1 MFELL
6 TNAQM
11 RVADQLAVRTG
22 LESFDL
28 VRRAGQAVA
37 QEVRAYFP
45 SSGESHPAQALVLCG
60 PGNNGADG
68 FVAAADLAR
77 HGWSVRVACLVS
89 LESLKDDA
97 ARAAQMWDAEVESF
111 EGLTPRP
118 GEVVV
123 DAVFGAGFSGPL
135 PPSVSA
141 VFEAVEEADL
151 PVVAVD
157 IASGVDGDTGATDP
171 AAMIADRTVTFFRKK
186 PGHLLAPGLAYN
198 PQVTVCDIGI
208 PEKVLEHTGI
218 AGQENDPALWR
229 YAMPAPTIFDNKY
242 TRGHAIVFG
251 GRRMTGAAIMAAHG
265 AYRVGAG
272 VCTIVGPPA
281 AADVYRSLLPNA
293 LFEAREWAVPF
304 DEHLRDPRRG
314 AVLIG
319 PGAGMDDPENL
330 RQAVRSAC
338 SHRDRVCVID
348 ADAMSVFESAP
359 QTLFKSLHGGCIL
372 TPHEGE
378 FARIFPDLKGDKRTR
393 TLAAAARAGAV
404 VLLKGADT
412 VVAAPDGR
420 CVINSLFCPG
430 LATAGSGD
438 VLAGLILGLAVQKIP
453 PFESACA
460 AAWIHGRAASL
471 FGPGLMATDIPGLV
485 PQVLRDLG

>member
-6 TNAQM
+6 TSEGMKAAE
-11 RVADQLAVRTG
+11 RLAMDSGVD
-22 LESFDL
+22 SFDL
-28 VRRAGQAVA
+28 MRRAGQAVA
-37 QEVRAYFP
+37 QEVRAHFHP
-45 SSGESHPAQALVLCG
+45 SEGPARALVLCG
-60 PGNNGADG
+60 PGNNGGDG
-68 FVAAADLAR
+68 FLAAANLAR
-77 HGWSVRVACLVS
+77 QGWSVRLACLVARDH
-89 LESLKDDA
+89 LKNDA
-97 ARAAQMWDAEVESF
+97 ARAAELWDGEVIPFES
-111 EGLTPRP
+111 LTPHP

-123 DAVFGAGFSGPL
+123 DAVFGTGFSGSL
-135 PPSVSA
+135 PPVVA
-141 VFEAVEEADL
+141 ALFEAVEEADL

-157 IASGVDGDTGATDP
+157 IASGVDADTGATDP

-186 PGHLLAPGLAYN
+186 MGHLLAPGLAYN
-198 PQVTVCDIGI
+198 PNVLVTDIGI
-208 PEKVLEHTGI
+208 PEEVLETTGL
-218 AGQENDPALWR
+218 AGHENDPALWR
-229 YAMPAPTIFDNKY
+229 HALPAPTIFDNKY

-251 GRRMTGAAIMAAHG
+251 GRRMTGAAVMAAHG
-265 AYRVGAG
+265 AYRAGAG

-293 LFEAREWAVPF
+293 LFESREWAVPF

-319 PGAGMDDPENL
+319 PGAGLDDPENL

-338 SHRDRVCVID
+338 THRDRACIID

-359 QTLFKSLHGGCIL
+359 QTLFRFLHPGCIL

-393 TLAAAARAGAV
+393 ALAAAARAGAT

-412 VVAAPDGR
+412 IIAGPDGR
-420 CVINSLFCPG
+420 CVVNTLFCPG

-438 VLAGLILGLAVQKIP
+438 VLAGIILGLAVQKIP
-453 PFESACA
+453 PFEACCA
-460 AAWIHGRAASL
+460 AAWIHGRAASF
-471 FGPGLMATDIPGLV
+471 FGPGLMATDIPDLI
-485 PQVLRDLG
+485 PRVLRELG